1 MNSPE
6 LPALGTFLYT
16 LKKFSSGF
24 KYYGY
29 DVFESKTLDG
39 VVDYSIVIL
48 GNHGLPGNKW
58 ALQYLSDK
66 FPNCVYICWFFHKIY
81 NEIPFKKF
89 ILTGEHHRREPMC
102 TIQQDK
108 DGDHRD
114 DWKLQQTISN
124 YVPLT
129 FSSALLPEQVG
140 TFTRS
145 DTINGCFI
153 GTMYKPDWVDGLQ
166 HVVYVTGNN
175 LPEEERIQI
184 FLSSKIAFGFH
195 AHPNVLNNLVVERV
209 FEGMAYGCVVIS
221 DNPVASEITDGIVQ
235 IATNKSDF
243 LKLYNELLNNPDR
256 LKELQTKGY
265 DWVKQKGLY
274 VHSVKYFLDKIEEL
288 RIN

>member
-6 LPALGTFLYT
+6 LPTPGTHRFT
-16 LKKFSSGF
+16 ITKFASGF

-29 DVFESKTLDG
+29 EVSESKLLDG
-39 VVDYSIVIL
+39 IIDGSIVIL
-48 GNHGLPGNKW
+48 SNHGISNNKW
-58 ALQYLSDK
+58 ALQYLADR
-66 FPNCVYICWFFHKIY
+66 FPNCIYICWFFHKIY

-89 ILTGEHHRREPMC
+89 ILTGEHYHKEPIC
-102 TIQQDK
+102 TIEQDI
-108 DGDHRD
+108 DGDHRN

-124 YVPLT
+124 YIPLT
-129 FSSALLPEQVG
+129 FSSSLLPEQVG
-140 TFTRS
+140 AFTRS
-145 DTINGCFI
+145 HMINGCFI
-153 GTMYKPDWVDGLQ
+153 GTQYKPDWVEGLQ
-166 HVVYVTGNN
+166 NIVYITGNN
-175 LPEEERIQI
+175 LPEEERVKL

-195 AHPNVLNNLVVERV
+195 THPNVLNNVVVERV

-265 DWVKQKGLY
+265 EWVKQKGLY
-274 VHSVKYFLDKIEEL
+274 VHTVKHFLDKIDNL
-288 RIN
+288 YS